1 MINSS
6 YFFHGAAVD
15 NPGLYRQYGLYN
27 PMLDCFVLTH
37 SDSTMLQLLSKL
49 FSSRYYLTLCRL
61 DLAQNFN
68 KNLIDNSVCTNWTVG
83 NTDQILFTKIQS
95 FTSKEIVVSQLKE
108 KTHLVSTE
116 DLLIQDL
123 EYLFAAAAWLNLL
136 EHQKYRKQLWPVVYS
151 NFEEIPLDQ
160 HGLSEQHPYKEFCDK
175 IYKIIYTE
183 FEFDRAQLLIEK
195 TFSEYSY
202 DISSVDLCIDCAW
215 PS

>member
-1 MINSS
+1 MTSSS

-15 NPGLYRQYGLYN
+15 NPGLYCQYGLYT

-37 SDSTMLQLLSKL
+37 SDPKILQLLSKL

-108 KTHLVSTE
+108 KTHSVPAD

-123 EYLFAAAAWLNLL
+123 EYLFAAASWLNLL
-136 EHQKYRKQLWPVVYS
+136 EHQKYRTQLWPVVYS
-151 NFEEIPLDQ
+151 AFEEILPDQ
-160 HGLSEQHPYKEFCDK
+160 CGLSEPHPYKELCDK

-183 FEFDRAQLLIEK
+183 FEFDQARTLIEK
-195 TFSEYSY
+195 TFSEYSH
-202 DISSVDLCIDCAW
+202 DISPVDLCIDRI
-215 PS
+215 